1 MAQRVLLT
9 GGFGRIGRRVLRM
22 LLERGYEVRALVHR
36 NRPDRPVHPRLELA
50 PGDILDQEAMKRL
63 VAGCDF
69 VVHLAASW
77 DMFPPAVYEKENN
90 QLFESVIRGTYN
102 LLEACYPVKELKA
115 FLYASTDATYATGP
129 RKFTVP
135 ITEDTELQPSRFY
148 ALAKIVGETMCRYYG
163 KLYGLPWIAVR
174 ICWCL
179 EAEELLHIFSYEF
192 WEAMLSPE
200 DRRRLAPLL
209 AGGKGVFAPL
219 MPDGSSVVDHVSDPE
234 DIAQGIVLAVERH
247 QAALGGIYN
256 LAGPAPF
263 RYLEVIEKLA
273 RDLGVPWGSAPVKGS
288 EPYGLSIE
296 RARKVLG
303 YEPQF
308 PIERMLEKAAR
319 EQSGS

>member
-1 MAQRVLLT
+1 MAQKVLLT
-9 GGFGRIGRRVLRM
+9 GGFGRIGRRVLRL
-22 LLERGYEVRALVHR
+22 LLERGYEVRALVHHS
-36 NRPDRPVHPRLELA
+36 RPDRPAHPRLELA
-50 PGDILDQEAMKRL
+50 AGDILDQEAMKRL
-63 VAGCDF
+63 VPGCAV

-77 DMFPPAVYEKENN
+77 DMFPPSVYEKENN
-90 QLFESVIRGTYN
+90 QLFDSVIRGTYN
-102 LLEACYPVKELKA
+102 LLEACYPLKRLEA

-129 RKFTVP
+129 RKFGSP

-163 KLYGLPWIAVR
+163 KLYGLPWIVVR

-179 EAEELLHIFSYEF
+179 EAEELLRIFSYEF
-192 WEAMLSPE
+192 WEAQMSPE

-219 MPDGSSVVDHVSDPE
+219 MPDGSSAVDHVSDPE
-234 DIAQGIVLAVERH
+234 DIAQGIVLAVERR
-247 QAALGGIYN
+247 QSAQGGIYN

-288 EPYGLSIE
+288 EPYELSIE

-303 YEPQF
+303 YDPQF
-308 PIERMLEKAAR
+308 PIERMLEQAAR
-319 EQSGS
+319 KHSGS

>member
-1 MAQRVLLT
+1 
-9 GGFGRIGRRVLRM
+9 
-22 LLERGYEVRALVHR
+22 
-36 NRPDRPVHPRLELA
+36 
-50 PGDILDQEAMKRL
+50 
-63 VAGCDF
+63 
-69 VVHLAASW
+69 
-77 DMFPPAVYEKENN
+77 MFPPAVHEKENS

-102 LLEACYPVKELKA
+102 LLEAARQQSGLKC
-115 FLYASTDATYATGP
+115 FLYASTDAVYATGP
-129 RKFTVP
+129 RKFSGP
-135 ITEDTELQPSRFY
+135 ITEETELQPSRFY

-192 WEAMLSPE
+192 WEAQMSPA

-219 MPDGSSVVDHVSDPE
+219 MPDGSSGVDHVSDPE
-234 DIAQGIVLAVERH
+234 DIAQGIVLAVERR
-247 QAALGGIYN
+247 QAALGGVYN

-273 RDLGVPWGSAPVKGS
+273 RELGLAWGSAPVRGI
-288 EPYGLSIE
+288 EPYELSIE

-303 YEPQF
+303 YDPQF
-308 PIERMLEKAAR
+308 PIECMLERAAR
-319 EQSGS
+319 QRSGS